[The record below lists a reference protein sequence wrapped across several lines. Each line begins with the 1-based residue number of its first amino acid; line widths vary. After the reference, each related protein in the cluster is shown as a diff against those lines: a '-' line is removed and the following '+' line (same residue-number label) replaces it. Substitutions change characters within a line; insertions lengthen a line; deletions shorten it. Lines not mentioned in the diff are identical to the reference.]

1 MKLSLISSFLFLAA
15 IVNAADNDYKQ
26 MCYETCVHTT
36 CQGTNVNTPCATAF
50 VGTYVHVDY
59 RPRNDAND
67 AVHASICVMAPLAAR
82 TFNRADYNCQLSQAF
97 GDK

>member
-15 IVNAADNDYKQ
+15 IVNAADNVYKQ

-36 CQGTNVNTPCATAF
+36 CQGTNVNTPCEVTYA
-50 VGTYVHVDY
+50 GTYVHVNY

-67 AVHASICVMAPLAAR
+67 AVHASICVMAPLAER
-82 TFNRADYNCQLSQAF
+82 TFNRANFNCQLSQ
-97 GDK
+97 GVTY